1 MTSSGRPHHEHSL
14 ETILTFDNRDLQSQ
28 WSVVWSTSHITDVD
42 NVTNRSTRNRL
53 LGRRRLRLG
62 SLALSA
68 MMTMHCRIPASA
80 LTDGLFLSV
89 VFFTGAVLG
98 LANPLRHFEVYLGQW
113 SISGPGRA
121 FRILPMFDGIGIAM
135 CINAIVR
142 AISCCTMA
150 AIAAVYVMHSV
161 ADSKLPFTY
170 CRDFNFK
177 PYDPELK
184 NLKFYALRGLKSKII
199 PEDSYNETNN
209 IGIRPKSWRNATN
222 FRSKYKFETKIGV
235 CNETYIGRY
244 PGVYSTPAYNFFY
257 VEVVQYR
264 TVNRLG
270 RFNLP
275 LAVIIIF
282 AWLILWLIMI
292 MEKFNYS
299 RLIWNNIKP
308 WFIIVP
314 TVWTTIFVVYAATN
328 LSWTKTFRRS
338 VKLGSNEIIAAVADA
353 LEVSLYTHSLGVG
366 TELIHGKAL
375 NHFANGHIDPD
386 FNNENVW
393 HSVIVL
399 MLMGLH
405 SGGAAMCA
413 FIDYMQLNSTTTYT
427 MREGTTWIIPMYSK
441 CTSLGN
447 YSHLVTTLVFGGL
460 TFSYLTVTFMLLKT
474 ALHTIFEYRV
484 KLVFK
489 EQLVVAALILSC
501 MLLSMIYATNG
512 GIAFLDSVDAIM
524 TGIGTPLVVLLE
536 LIGLLYVY
544 RSHDFQ
550 SDMNVATEDNTCS
563 SRIGIQ
569 WQIVPFVTLITI
581 AIKLSRLSGAEM
593 PTQYMCL
600 AAVPMVFLV
609 LAIPLRAINNA
620 YAFLHHPP
628 QAS

>member
-1 MTSSGRPHHEHSL
+1 MASPGRPHHERSM

-28 WSVVWSTSHITDVD
+28 WSVVWSTTHITDVD
-42 NVTNRSTRNRL
+42 NVTNRSTQNRL

-68 MMTMHCRIPASA
+68 MMTMHCRIPASS
-80 LTDGLFLSV
+80 LTDGLFLSI

-121 FRILPMFDGIGIAM
+121 FRIIPMLDGIGIAM

-170 CRDFNFK
+170 CRDFNFNT
-177 PYDPELK
+177 YDPQIK
-184 NLKFYALRGLKSKII
+184 NLKIYAYRTSKSKIT
-199 PEDSYNETNN
+199 PGDTFNETSSD
-209 IGIRPKSWRNATN
+209 GPKSLRNATY
-222 FRSKYKFETKIGV
+222 FRSKYEFETKIGV

-270 RFNLP
+270 RFNVR

-282 AWLILWLIMI
+282 AWLTLWLIMI

-299 RLIWNNIKP
+299 RLVWNNIKP
-308 WFIIVP
+308 WFLIVP
-314 TVWTTIFVVYAATN
+314 TVWTIIFVVYAAAN
-328 LSWTKTFRRS
+328 LSWTKAFRRS
-338 VKLGSNEIIAAVADA
+338 VKLGSNEIIAALADA

-386 FNNENVW
+386 LNNENVW

-501 MLLSMIYATNG
+501 MLLSMIFATNG

-524 TGIGTPLVVLLE
+524 TGIGTPFVVLLE

-550 SDMNVATEDNTCS
+550 SDMNVATEDNACS
-563 SRIGIQ
+563 SRLGIQ

-581 AIKLSRLSGAEM
+581 GIKLSRISRAEM

-600 AAVPMVFLV
+600 AAVPMVFLI
-609 LAIPLRAINNA
+609 LAIPLRAAHNA
-620 YAFLHHPP
+620 FAFLHHPP

>member
-1 MTSSGRPHHEHSL
+1 MASPGRPHHERSM
-14 ETILTFDNRDLQSQ
+14 ETILTFDNRDLSQ
-28 WSVVWSTSHITDVD
+28 WSVVWSTTQITDVD
-42 NVTNRSTRNRL
+42 NVTNRSTQNRL

-68 MMTMHCRIPASA
+68 MMTMHCRIPASS
-80 LTDGLFLSV
+80 LTDGLFLSI

-121 FRILPMFDGIGIAM
+121 FRIIPMLDGIGIAM

-170 CRDFNFK
+170 CRDFNFNT
-177 PYDPELK
+177 YDPQIK
-184 NLKFYALRGLKSKII
+184 NLKIYAYRTSKSKIT
-199 PEDSYNETNN
+199 PGDTFNETNSD
-209 IGIRPKSWRNATN
+209 GPKSLRNATY
-222 FRSKYKFETKIGV
+222 FRSKYEFETKIGV

-244 PGVYSTPAYNFFY
+244 PGVYNTPAYNFFY

-270 RFNLP
+270 RFNVH

-282 AWLILWLIMI
+282 AWLTLWLIMI

-308 WFIIVP
+308 WFLIVP
-314 TVWTTIFVVYAATN
+314 TVWTIIFVVYAAAN
-328 LSWTKTFRRS
+328 LSWTKAFRRS
-338 VKLGSNEIIAAVADA
+338 VKLGSNEIIAALADA

-386 FNNENVW
+386 LNNENVW

-501 MLLSMIYATNG
+501 MLLSMIFATNG

-524 TGIGTPLVVLLE
+524 TGIGTPFVVLLE

-563 SRIGIQ
+563 SRLGIQ
-569 WQIVPFVTLITI
+569 WQIVPIVTLITI
-581 AIKLSRLSGAEM
+581 GIKLSRISRAEM

-600 AAVPMVFLV
+600 AAVPMVFLI
-609 LAIPLRAINNA
+609 LAIPLRAAHNA

>member
-1 MTSSGRPHHEHSL
+1 MASPGRPHHERSM

-28 WSVVWSTSHITDVD
+28 WSVVWSTTQITDVD
-42 NVTNRSTRNRL
+42 NVTNRSTQNRL

-68 MMTMHCRIPASA
+68 MMTMHCRIPASS
-80 LTDGLFLSV
+80 LTDGLFLSI

-121 FRILPMFDGIGIAM
+121 FRIIPMLDGIGIAM

-170 CRDFNFK
+170 CRDFNFNT
-177 PYDPELK
+177 YDPQIK
-184 NLKFYALRGLKSKII
+184 NLKIYAYRTSKSKIT
-199 PEDSYNETNN
+199 PGDTFNETNSD
-209 IGIRPKSWRNATN
+209 GPKSLRNATY
-222 FRSKYKFETKIGV
+222 FRSKYEFETKIGV

-244 PGVYSTPAYNFFY
+244 PGVYNTPAYNFFY

-270 RFNLP
+270 RFNVH

-282 AWLILWLIMI
+282 AWLTLWLIMI

-308 WFIIVP
+308 WFLIVP
-314 TVWTTIFVVYAATN
+314 TVWTIIFVVYAAAN
-328 LSWTKTFRRS
+328 LSWTKAFRRS
-338 VKLGSNEIIAAVADA
+338 VKLGSNEIIAALADA

-386 FNNENVW
+386 LNNENVW

-501 MLLSMIYATNG
+501 MLLSMIFATNG

-524 TGIGTPLVVLLE
+524 TGIGTPFVVLLE

-563 SRIGIQ
+563 SRLGIQ
-569 WQIVPFVTLITI
+569 WQIVPIVTLITI
-581 AIKLSRLSGAEM
+581 GIKLSRISRAEM

-600 AAVPMVFLV
+600 AAVPMVFLI
-609 LAIPLRAINNA
+609 LAIPLRAAHNA